1 MYSEKL
7 KLSKVVRN
15 NGCCYVGVDVDE
27 KSIIDNIDQF
37 CKREDAIGVPVKVVS
52 NLFDEFCEENNIP
65 KISPIIFGKIFR
77 QHFNLT
83 RKSVRRGKEV
93 FYLYAD
99 KE

>member
-7 KLSKVVRN
+7 RLNKVVKSDGR
-15 NGCCYVGVDVDE
+15 CCVGVDVDE

-37 CKREDAIGVPVKVVS
+37 CKREDALGVPVKTVS
-52 NLFDEFCEENNIP
+52 DLFDEFCEENNIP
-65 KISPIIFGKIFR
+65 KISPIIFGKMFR

-93 FYLYAD
+93 FYVYTD

>member
-7 KLSKVVRN
+7 RLSKAVKSDGR
-15 NGCCYVGVDVDE
+15 CYVGVDVDE

-65 KISPIIFGKIFR
+65 KISPIIFGKMFR
-77 QHFNLT
+77 RHFNLT
-83 RKSVRRGKEV
+83 RKSVRRGEKV
-93 FYLYAD
+93 LYVYAD

>member
-7 KLSKVVRN
+7 RLSKAVKNDGR
-15 NGCCYVGVDVDE
+15 CYVGVDVDE

-37 CKREDAIGVPVKVVS
+37 CKREDAIGVPVKVVL

-77 QHFNLT
+77 RHFNLT
-83 RKSVRRGKEV
+83 KKSVRRGKEV
-93 FYLYAD
+93 LYVYTD

>member
-7 KLSKVVRN
+7 KLNKVVSSN
-15 NGCCYVGVDVDE
+15 DYCYVGVDIDE
-27 KSIIDNIDQF
+27 KSIIDKIDQF
-37 CKREDAIGVPVKVVS
+37 CKREDAIGVPVKAVS

-65 KISPIIFGKIFR
+65 KISPIIFGKMFR

-93 FYLYAD
+93 FYVYAE